1 MEFALS
7 QEVHTIEKELVTNK
21 YFLVSARVNE
31 IQDVLLWDEQAKIVS
46 TGSGYSSPEDRE
58 RRLENLKKMIDD
70 LNYQIQFIK
79 INLKPPAE
87 TPSEPITSTI
97 LHDNSDTIN
106 LEEFNKILSKDKANS
121 GRAHIDSITIASD
134 LRGQGVGTSII
145 DQLSLDLKS
154 KGYQYLSLDT
164 GVNNYAMVK
173 ASKGF
178 SFYHNSPYETN
189 KPRLLG
195 LKKL

>member
-79 INLKPPAE
+79 DIAGRNIGCVMINLKPPAE

-178 SFYHNSPYETN
+178 
-189 KPRLLG
+189 G